1 MPART
6 DFNVSPYWDTFAQTN
21 DFYRVLFR
29 PGFAV
34 QARELTTLQT
44 ILQNQIEQFGN
55 HFFKEG
61 TIVIPGRVAYDDK
74 YYAIKLQATYGSPTP
89 VAISTYLEQYAA
101 GTHNSIE
108 YTTGAVLTGVTSGV
122 TAEVVGYAVNT
133 TGGDP
138 DTLFVKYISSNTSDN
153 TTTTFSNDEEIKAD
167 RPISSY
173 SSGTASAQL
182 QVTAAT
188 VTGSSASVTEGIFYV
203 RGFMTRTTAQTVVLD
218 KYTNTPSYR
227 IGFNITETLVTPEDD
242 SNLLDNAQGSSN
254 YAAKGAHRFK
264 MQLTLAKIGL
274 ETTTDENFIELARV
288 VNGVVVSRKNATE
301 YSVVADMLARRT
313 ADESGNYIVRHFD
326 IEARENL
333 NNGTNRGIY
342 TAAEGGVETKD
353 TLVIAPGKAYVN
365 GYEIETQTSSFLNFN
380 KARSTKNVQNDT
392 IPFNLGNYAQV
403 DAVYSQP
410 DVSLVGSSIDPF
422 DSLKL
427 YDQQIVTGGSS
438 NGEWI
443 GLARSRAFEYKSG
456 TVGAASAIYHNYLFD
471 ITMFTKLVL
480 SANATTL
487 TAKSV
492 VTGASSGATGIV
504 VATVSSAADVFLMQV
519 VGSFQAGES
528 LTSSSSTDD
537 SGSGTINTI
546 TSYDFGKHV
555 KSLYQDTTPI
565 DYTSNV
571 LLDQNLTLSGEIT
584 TTAAGTTITGTN
596 TKFTTELLVNDLIQL
611 PTGAAGATET
621 FRVNSITNNLALVVA
636 QTGSGSNPAN
646 TTTAVSSAKGTRIR
660 GKLQEEEETVL
671 VYKTPKDNTK
681 TLLSGGVSD
690 TSYTFRKQFIGT
702 TNASSAVSFTAN
714 AGESFFSAS
723 AGRDYTLTVTATGSG
738 SLGNGGILDVSSTKP
753 ITTTVTGTGTQTLTI
768 TDATLLGTSA
778 AVTLMA
784 TITVGV
790 KAQKTKTANKM
801 TKMIVDS
808 SKAAGG
814 SKDVY
819 GARVD
824 DATISLQ
831 YADTYGLHA
840 VYESSAIGTAPVTP
854 TLTIANSTGTFTI
867 GEVITGSN
875 SSATGRVIINSPST
889 TIQYVVLTGTFTTN
903 DTISGGT
910 SGYQADVSATTPGD
924 RQILSNFLLD
934 TGQRDSY
941 YDLGRAVRKPDA
953 VTPTGELMFI
963 YDYFTHGT
971 GDYFSVDSYT
981 GQIDYVDIPQYQSTK
996 VDPQSKA
1003 PVGLYELRDSLDF
1016 RPAVQAQTS
1025 PTSNP
1030 FAFDNKNFEGSGA
1043 SAGNMVRPDDNVTL
1057 DFDFY
1062 LGRLDLLYL
1071 DPLGNFITVAG
1082 ISAEEPTYPAI
1093 ENINMLIARVE
1104 VGPYTYKPETDVT
1117 IHYEFNRRYTMRDI
1131 GKLEGR
1137 IGKLEYATALGL
1149 LERETDS
1156 FQVLDADGLDR
1167 FKSGF
1172 LVDNFYGHN
1181 FGNTLLLDYSCAVDP
1196 GRGHMRPKSNQRIIG
1211 LEEENSTDSA
1221 RSSSYYQKTGDIVTL
1236 PYTHTAEVT
1245 QPYASRAESV
1255 NPFSVTLWAGNMIL
1269 TPDNDFWMDERR
1281 VPSITIDVE
1290 GNYQQMLREVGGNTD
1305 LGTIWDS
1312 WNTTWTGNERTS
1324 SWDWLANRGGNWRQ
1338 NMRTTVTSVD
1348 ARQRRTGTNTRLVER
1363 IDQVSTGDRVLSID
1377 VIPWIRER
1385 DVNFTVTGMKPNTR
1399 VYAFFDRVDVNAQ
1412 VKPTGGSASN
1422 TTLNGALT
1430 KTATTVTVASTTGF
1444 PTTGTIGVGDT
1455 TVTDSF
1461 GQTFRQQEQ
1470 MTYTGTTATTFTGIT
1485 RNTGNQFIEPQEWA
1499 TGQAVTNQTYGTQM
1513 VTDGIGT
1520 LYGRF
1525 KIPNTDTKRFR
1536 VGTRTFRL
1544 TDSSV
1549 NSMVPGIVETAV
1561 ERPYTA
1567 QGFIQTKREEIMNVR
1582 NAGMADTTVTENR
1595 QVVQTVDR
1603 RDTAQSGVWYDP
1615 LAQSIMCDKTTGMY
1629 ITKVDVFFQAKDDT
1643 LPVWVEVR
1651 TMVNGYP
1658 SSVVMPFSKVSLT
1671 PSDIT
1676 VSATAATA
1684 TTFTFDSPIYIQH
1697 QQEFC
1702 VVVAS
1707 NSPKYKIWISRLGD
1721 TEIGGTRTISTQP
1734 YLGSLFKSQNA
1745 STWTPSQFEDMKFT
1759 LYRAEFDIA
1768 NTGALA
1774 LVNEELKADSDL
1786 IIPARL
1792 GGGKESGIATLDPD
1806 PIDTSSKVI
1815 STTITNGGSGYT
1827 SVPTVA
1833 FSAPTSGVT
1842 ATGVAVIS
1850 GAAVTSITLTNPGDG
1865 YTTAP
1870 TISFSG
1876 GGGSAA
1882 AATATTASTSVRVRF
1897 KDHAMYSTSN
1907 NVTISGVTS
1916 EVSPSALNGAITSG
1930 QTGTV
1935 NVDDSSNW
1943 PTAGYVKIDNEL
1955 IAYSSKPNTTS
1966 ISVSTRGYNSTT
1978 AAAHEDNSIVELYM
1992 IGCSAATGIPLTEIN
2007 KTHTALTSVPE
2018 LDAFQI
2024 TTTTPAASTVSSGGS
2039 GVQCTKNISMDVMQ
2053 PVIQMMEL
2061 PSTTITGKLQTTT
2074 GTSVNGT
2081 QTSFSRTAAANAK
2094 DIPIDQDY
2102 YFDAPQIVCSKIN
2115 ETNEL
2120 SGNKSLRIMANMTSN
2135 NSAVSPS
2142 IDLRRMGVICISNK
2156 TNKVDSSSDI
2166 ASLSNYNPMT
2176 IPEGDPNKGI
2186 YMTKKVALTQGATAI
2201 QVLFDAVVM
2210 SESNI
2215 KVLYKTLRTDS
2226 SENFDDIEWQF
2237 FNTDGSPDSS
2247 VPLSKTRFDFKEYSY
2262 FAGMNSSGVGT
2273 ELPEY
2278 IALAIKVVFQT
2289 SNSSLPPM
2297 IKDFRTIAFQA

>member
-6 DFNVSPYWDTFAQTN
+6 DFNVSPYWDSFAQDN

-55 HFFKEG
+55 HMFKEG
-61 TIVIPGRVAYDDK
+61 TIVIPGSVAYDDQ
-74 YYAIKLQATYGSPTP
+74 YYAVKFQSTFGTPTA

-101 GTHNSIE
+101 GTHNNIT
-108 YTTGAVLTGVTSGV
+108 YTTGAILTGGTSGV
-122 TAEVVGYAVNT
+122 TAEVVGYTVAV

-138 DTLFVKYISSNTSDN
+138 DTLFVKYISSNTTDN
-153 TTTTFSNDEEIKAD
+153 TTRTFTNDEEISAD

-173 SSGTASAQL
+173 AADIASSQL
-182 QVTAAT
+182 QATGAT
-188 VTGSSASVTEGIFYV
+188 VTGSSASITEGIFFV
-203 RGFMTRTTAQTVVLD
+203 RGFMTRVTAQTIVLD
-218 KYTNTPSYR
+218 NYTNTPSYR

-242 SNLLDNAQGSSN
+242 PLLLDNAAGSSN

-264 MQLTLAKIGL
+264 MTLTLAKVTL
-274 ETTTDENFIELARV
+274 TSTTDENFIELARV
-288 VNGVVVSRKNATE
+288 INGVVVHRKNATE

-313 ADESGNYIVRHFD
+313 SDESGNYIVKHFD

-333 NNGTNRGIY
+333 NDGTNRGIY

-365 GYEIETQTSSFLNFN
+365 GYEVESQTSSFLNFD
-380 KARSTKNVQNDT
+380 KGRSTKNVQNDT
-392 IPFNLGNYAQV
+392 VPFNLGNYAQV
-403 DAVYSQP
+403 DTVYSQP
-410 DVSLVGSSIDPF
+410 DISLVGSSIDPF

-427 YDQQIVTGGSS
+427 YDRQIITGGSS
-438 NGEWI
+438 NGEFI

-456 TVGAASAIYHNYLFD
+456 TVGAPAAIYHNYLFD
-471 ITMFTKLVL
+471 ISMFTKIDLT
-480 SANATTL
+480 ANATTL
-487 TAKSV
+487 SANAV
-492 VTGASSGATGIV
+492 ITGATSGATGIV
-504 VATVSSAADVFLMQV
+504 VAAVSGAAQFFIMQTVGTLQV
-519 VGSFQAGES
+519 GEA
-528 LTSSSSTDD
+528 LTSSVSGNDT
-537 SGSGTINTI
+537 GSGAISVV

-571 LLDQNLTLSGEIT
+571 YLDQSATLTGEIT
-584 TTAAGTTITGTN
+584 TIAAGTTITGTN
-596 TKFTTELLVNDLIQL
+596 TKFTEDLIVTDLIQL
-611 PTGAAGATET
+611 PTGTGGVTET
-621 FRVNSITNNLALVVA
+621 FRVSVITDNLNITIA
-636 QTGSGSNPAN
+636 QTGSGPVN
-646 TTTAVSSAKGTRIR
+646 TTVVVTSAKATRIR
-660 GKLQEEEETVL
+660 GKLKEEEETVL

-681 TLLSGGVSD
+681 TLLLSGVSD
-690 TSYTFRKQFIGT
+690 TSYTFRKQFTGT

-714 AGESFFSAS
+714 AGETFYTAS

-738 SLGNGGILDVSSTKP
+738 SKANGAILDISSTKAG
-753 ITTTVTGTGTQTLTI
+753 TTTVSGTGSQTLTI

-790 KAQKTKTANKM
+790 KSQKTKTANKM
-801 TKMIVDS
+801 TKMTVAS
-808 SKAAGG
+808 STATGTAQ
-814 SKDVY
+814 DVY

-824 DATISLQ
+824 DSTISLQ
-831 YADTYGLHA
+831 YSDAYSLHA
-840 VYESSAIGTAPVTP
+840 VYESAAIGTAPVTP

-867 GEVITGSN
+867 GEIITGSVTG
-875 SSATGRVIINSPST
+875 ATGRVIINSPST
-889 TIQYVVLTGTFTTN
+889 TIQYVVLSGTFTTN

-910 SGYQADVSATTPGD
+910 SGYQAGVSATTPGD
-924 RQILSNFLLD
+924 RQILSNWLLD

-953 VTPTGELMFI
+953 VTPTGQLMFV
-963 YDYFTHGT
+963 YDYFTHGS

-981 GQIDYVDIPQYQSTK
+981 GQIDYADIPQYLSTK

-1016 RPAVQAQTS
+1016 RPSVQAQTAPS
-1025 PTSNP
+1025 TNP
-1030 FAFDNKNFEGSGA
+1030 FAFENKNFEGSGA
-1043 SAGNMVRPDDNVTL
+1043 SAGNMVRPDDNVTI

-1062 LGRLDLLYL
+1062 LGRLDLVYL
-1071 DPLGNFITVAG
+1071 DALGNFLTIPG
-1082 ISAEEPTYPAI
+1082 ISAEEPTYPAV
-1093 ENINMLIARVE
+1093 ENINMLIARIE

-1117 IHYEFNRRYTMRDI
+1117 VHYEFNRRYTMRDI

-1156 FQVLDADGLDR
+1156 FQVLDSDGLDR

-1211 LEEENSTDSA
+1211 LEEENTTDSQ
-1221 RSSSYYQKTGDIVTL
+1221 RTSNYYQKTGDIITL

-1245 QPYASRAESV
+1245 QSFASRAESV
-1255 NPFSVTLWAGNMIL
+1255 NLFSVTLWAGNMLL
-1269 TPDNDFWMDERR
+1269 TPDNDFWMDETR

-1290 GNYQQMLREVGGNTD
+1290 GNYEQMLREVGGNTD

-1324 SWDWLANRGGNWRQ
+1324 SWDWLANRGGPWRQ

-1363 IDQVSTGDRVLSID
+1363 IDQISTGDRVLSID

-1385 DVNFTVTGMKPNTR
+1385 DVNFTVTGLKPNTR

-1422 TTLNGALT
+1422 TTLNGGLT
-1430 KTATTVTVASTTGF
+1430 KTVTTVTVASTTGF
-1444 PTTGTIGVGDT
+1444 PTTGTLGVGDT

-1470 MTYTGTTATTFTGIT
+1470 MTYTGLTATTFTGIT
-1485 RNTGNQFIEPQEWA
+1485 RNTGNQYIEPQEWA

-1513 VTDGIGT
+1513 LSDGVGT

-1544 TDSSV
+1544 TDSST
-1549 NSMVPGIVETAV
+1549 NSMVPGIVETAS

-1582 NAGMADTTVTENR
+1582 NAVIADTTTTENR
-1595 QVVQTVDR
+1595 QVVQVVSQ
-1603 RDTAQSGVWYDP
+1603 RDTATTGVWYDP
-1615 LAQSIMCDKTTGMY
+1615 LAQSIMCDKSTGMY

-1643 LPVWVEVR
+1643 LPVWCEIRSV
-1651 TMVNGYP
+1651 VNGYP
-1658 SSVVMPFSKVSLT
+1658 SNVVMPFSKISLE
-1671 PSDIT
+1671 PAS
-1676 VSATAATA
+1676 VNLSATAATA
-1684 TTFTFDSPIYIQH
+1684 TTFTFESPIYIQH
-1697 QQEFC
+1697 NQEFC
-1702 VVVAS
+1702 LVLAS
-1707 NSPKYKIWISRLGD
+1707 NSPKYKIWISRLGEI
-1721 TEIGGTRTISTQP
+1721 EIGGTRTISTQP

-1745 STWTPSQFEDMKFT
+1745 TTWTPSQFEDMKFT
-1759 LYRAEFDIA
+1759 LYRAEFDIS

-1774 LVNEELKADSDL
+1774 LVNEELTADSDL

-1792 GGGKESGIATLDPD
+1792 GGGKESGIATLDVD

-1815 STTITNGGSGYT
+1815 STAITAGGTGYT

-1833 FSAPTSGVT
+1833 FTAPTSGVT
-1842 ATGVAVIS
+1842 ATGVAVIGS
-1850 GAAVTSITLTNPGDG
+1850 GAVTSITLTNPGDG
-1865 YTTAP
+1865 YTAAP

-1876 GGGSAA
+1876 GGGTSA
-1882 AATATTASTSVRVRF
+1882 AATATIASTSVRVRF

-1943 PTAGYVKIDNEL
+1943 PTAGYVKIDSEL
-1955 IAYSSKPNTTS
+1955 IAYTSKPNTTS

-2024 TTTTPAASTVSSGGS
+2024 TTTTAAAATISSGGA
-2039 GVQCTKNISMDVMQ
+2039 GVQCTKNLSMDVMQ
-2053 PVIQMMEL
+2053 PVIQIMEL
-2061 PSTTITGKLQTTT
+2061 PKTVIAGKLQTTT
-2074 GTSVNGT
+2074 GSSVNGT
-2081 QTSFSRTAAANAK
+2081 QTSFTRTAASSAK
-2094 DIPIDQDY
+2094 DIPLDQDY

-2120 SGNKSLRIMANMTSN
+2120 SGNKSLRIVANMTSTD
-2135 NSAVSPS
+2135 SAVSPS
-2142 IDLRRMGVICISNK
+2142 VDLKRMGVILISNK
-2156 TNKVDSSSDI
+2156 TNKVDSSTNI
-2166 ASLSNYNPMT
+2166 GSLSNYNPMT

-2210 SESNI
+2210 SESSI
-2215 KVLYKTLRTDS
+2215 KVLYKILRTDS
-2226 SENFDDIEWQF
+2226 SENFEDIEWQF
-2237 FNTDGSPDSS
+2237 FNTDGSPDST
-2247 VPLSKTRFDFKEYSY
+2247 VPLSKTRYDFKEYSY
-2262 FAGMNSSGVGT
+2262 FAGKDSLGVGT

-2278 IALAIKVVFQT
+2278 IALALKVVFQT
-2289 SNSSLPPM
+2289 TNSSLPPM